1 MKQHIVTHTKH
12 IIGNRSLLISC
23 LVLAVVALMGVI
35 YMLISLHASDL
46 KVVTHYSAFGLT
58 HFYRDQWLYYVNFIV
73 FVIAVAVFGII
84 LSSKLAVKERP
95 QLAVLYVWLSVIVIC
110 FMLINYTRL
119 LEFL

>member
-12 IIGNRSLLISC
+12 IIGNRSLLIGC
-23 LVLAVVALMGVI
+23 LVLGVLAI
-35 YMLISLHASDL
+35 LSIAYMIVNLHASDL

-73 FVIAVAVFGII
+73 FVFIVATFGIV
-84 LSSKLAVKERP
+84 LGSKLAAKERP
-95 QLAVLYVWLSVIVIC
+95 QLAVLYVWLSVIVVS
-110 FMLINYTRL
+110 FMFINYTRL

>member
-84 LSSKLAVKERP
+84 LSSKLAAKERP
-95 QLAVLYVWLSVIVIC
+95 QLAVLYVWLSVITIC

>member
-12 IIGNRSLLISC
+12 IISNRSLLIGC
-23 LVLAVVALMGVI
+23 LVLGVLAI
-35 YMLISLHASDL
+35 LSIAYMIVNLHASDL

-73 FVIAVAVFGII
+73 FVFIVATFGIV
-84 LSSKLAVKERP
+84 LGSKLAAKERP
-95 QLAVLYVWLSVIVIC
+95 QLAVLYVWLSVIVVS
-110 FMLINYTRL
+110 FMFINYTRL